1 MEPHC
6 LWHAVPWSLD
16 ICSTQRSP
24 VHRVQMHDAS
34 NRDTHV
40 PAAQQL
46 ISFSDNNII
55 RAAQWVD
62 YQWNME
68 WMYNPTRLHIL
79 IPDTEL
85 HPPWNDLPRRAWV
98 RLNHLCTGVGSFRS
112 CLYKWS
118 MAPSA
123 TCECGAEEQTVNH
136 VVLRC
141 PIHRLPH

>member
-1 MEPHC
+1 MEPGH
-6 LWHAVPWSLD
+6 LLHPALTRPLSAD
-16 ICSTQRSP
+16 AR
-24 VHRVQMHDAS
+24 RVKSRHPF
-34 NRDTHV
+34 V

-68 WMYNPTRLHIL
+68 WTYNPTRLHNL

-123 TCECGAEEQTVNH
+123 TCECCAEEQTVNH

-141 PIHRLPH
+141 PIHRPPH